1 MMAPDNS
8 EEEIQKIFEENYI
21 DEGNQ
26 EKIRKALAEG
36 KTIYSD
42 WVSFEESDYDLADMF
57 VSLWESLAE
66 ADGENFET
74 IDGSLDY

>member
-1 MMAPDNS
+1 MLFRS
-8 EEEIQKIFEENYI
+8 
-21 DEGNQ
+21 
-26 EKIRKALAEG
+26 